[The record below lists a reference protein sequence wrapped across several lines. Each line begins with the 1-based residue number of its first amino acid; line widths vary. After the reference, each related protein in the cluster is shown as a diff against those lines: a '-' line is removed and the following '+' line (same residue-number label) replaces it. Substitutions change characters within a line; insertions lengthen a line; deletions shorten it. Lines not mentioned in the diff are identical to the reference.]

1 MGDGVRCMPVGR
13 FLRELV
19 PGRELPIR
27 LIRLRGARHVRG
39 VALCCREWNP
49 GCAIRPAA
57 GRLTV
62 KRILRR
68 SSTRDR
74 IGGAAG
80 RNNSP
85 LCGGSRAGRDRHT
98 TEASR
103 ANGPLPAWI
112 VPARSSPA
120 QQLAHG
126 VPPDGGAAGATAGH
140 RRISLA
146 TCGTAV
152 PVHVQA
158 PARGFHPAWSAALAE
173 PLGGPLAHAFDHRHL
188 CILQGHQHRQ
198 RRNGRISGSG

>member
-1 MGDGVRCMPVGR
+1 MRCMPVDR

-49 GCAIRPAA
+49 GCAIRLAA
-57 GRLTV
+57 RRLTV
-62 KRILRR
+62 KRILCR

-85 LCGGSRAGRDRHT
+85 PCGGSRAGRDRHT

-112 VPARSSPA
+112 VPARSSAA

-146 TCGTAV
+146 TLRHGS
-152 PVHVQA
+152 
-158 PARGFHPAWSAALAE
+158 ARSRASPCSRLPPGMVR
-173 PLGGPLAHAFDHRHL
+173 GPRGATGRATRPRVRPPHL